1 MIVFTVL
8 GHVEVVTTTAVADR
22 VRVAFG
28 TAGFVVA
35 FVGLVGLYP
44 AIADRTPWMA
54 RTSVAFT
61 LVPALGWFALTMWNI
76 GVVVRILHPGDT
88 NPLVG
93 GVYILTAIVTVP
105 AYVLFGLA
113 SLRADAHPRI
123 VTLLLLAMP
132 IVALFL
138 FLLAGGLLFVFG
150 SGVAL
155 AHLAI
160 GFLLLARDGPTNRPE
175 APPDSTA

>member
-1 MIVFTVL
+1 M
-8 GHVEVVTTTAVADR
+8 
-22 VRVAFG
+22 
-28 TAGFVVA
+28 
-35 FVGLVGLYP
+35 
-44 AIADRTPWMA
+44 
-54 RTSVAFT
+54 
-61 LVPALGWFALTMWNI
+61 
-76 GVVVRILHPGDT
+76 
-88 NPLVG
+88 
-93 GVYILTAIVTVP
+93 TAIVTVP